1 MNIKAIFHGKD
12 PELELKNCVF
22 ERVVFLPDE
31 KYQQFKRIC
40 WKNTILSACTGTKCT
55 GPAIPFTAFLSRE

>member
-22 ERVVFLPDE
+22 ERVVFLPDDQ
-31 KYQQFKRIC
+31 YQQFQ
-40 WKNTILSACTGTKCT
+40 KNL
-55 GPAIPFTAFLSRE
+55 LDE

>member
-31 KYQQFKRIC
+31 KYQQFQ
-40 WKNTILSACTGTKCT
+40 KNLLEEYDFISY
-55 GPAIPFTAFLSRE
+55 E